1 MNYSEDFILNTLLYP
16 FFFKEN
22 VFVVQYFTCDSQP
35 IKCTN
40 TSWTLQGG
48 NVLGTIFSGGVI
60 HIWCSSVE
68 WLRVSGASVF
78 FFTRELQRPD
88 FFPPLLPVITLFR
101 FHASP
106 VASHFSNSAES
117 RLRSPAASLT
127 TRRRSRLA
135 SKRCSTQTLWMSA
148 LVTEQMATL
157 LQSINPRVGFTE
169 NINVR

>member
-1 MNYSEDFILNTLLYP
+1 MCLL
-16 FFFKEN
+16 FSISHVTVSQSN
-22 VFVVQYFTCDSQP
+22 VQTQAELFRVEMC
-35 IKCTN
+35 
-40 TSWTLQGG
+40 
-48 NVLGTIFSGGVI
+48 LGLF
-60 HIWCSSVE
+60 SVE
-68 WLRVSGASVF
+68 EWSTFGVLVWSGYVSVVHLFSF
-78 FFTRELQRPD
+78 SPESFSDLI